1 MPRITTTTNIYL
13 NRERKYR
20 MFVEMKKAV
29 EIIPFEKGD
38 FLMAD
43 FQDESFMLF
52 GENPSEPSASV
63 ELNLLDKA
71 YDKAGPELTEKV
83 LLRLE
88 EIVAEHCSISP
99 DRIFTYIRN
108 SNIWTYNGVNI
119 DGNLLKL

>member
-20 MFVEMKKAV
+20 MFVEMQKAV

-52 GENPSEPSASV
+52 GENPSEPCVSV

-71 YDKAGPELTEKV
+71 YDKAGSAMVEKV

-88 EIVAEHCSISP
+88 EIVAEHCSIP
-99 DRIFTYIRN
+99 PERIFTYVRN
-108 SNIWTYNGVNI
+108 SAVWTYNGVNI
-119 DGNLLKL
+119 DGNLIKL

>member
-20 MFVEMKKAV
+20 MFVEMQKAV
-29 EIIPFEKGD
+29 EIIPFEKGE

-52 GENPSEPSASV
+52 GENPSEPCASV

-71 YDKAGPELTEKV
+71 YDKAGSEMVEKV

-88 EIVAEHCSISP
+88 EIVAEYSGICP

-108 SNIWTYNGVNI
+108 ANIWTYNGVNI
-119 DGNLLKL
+119 DGNLIKL

>member
-20 MFVEMKKAV
+20 MFIEMKKAV

-52 GENPSEPSASV
+52 GENPSEPCVSV

-71 YDKAGPELTEKV
+71 YDKAGPEMVEKV

-88 EIVAEHCSISP
+88 EIVAEHCSIP
-99 DRIFTYIRN
+99 PERIFTYVRN
-108 SNIWTYNGVNI
+108 SAVWTYNGVNI